1 MKKPH
6 KIANF
11 LSELGLGEKEAK
23 IYLTLLKNGRATV
36 SQIARD
42 SGVTR
47 THVYDIAEGM
57 AKAGLLNMI
66 EEHKVRHFEALSH
79 ANLVAFIE
87 RKREQLAR
95 LEKNVMESVTE
106 FEEIKQDTKPPANV
120 QFFSGPDGVLQIY
133 EQINSELKKLNK
145 PFEIVTIFSPE
156 KLESAFPGFFEQKK
170 YIDVP
175 PLMTKRDIVNES
187 ETFIKHLS
195 QRAKS
200 ASKYYYKVWPKE
212 MGNFPADTLCWE
224 NKIAFIEPSS
234 YPTGTIIENEAIA
247 KTFKMWF
254 EKMWNNL

>member
-1 MKKPH
+1 
-6 KIANF
+6 
-11 LSELGLGEKEAK
+11 
-23 IYLTLLKNGRATV
+23 
-36 SQIARD
+36 
-42 SGVTR
+42 
-47 THVYDIAEGM
+47 M

-175 PLMTKRDIVNES
+175 PLMTKGHSHES

-212 MGNFPADTLCWE
+212 MGNFRPTLFAG
-224 NKIAFIEPSS
+224 K
-234 YPTGTIIENEAIA
+234 
-247 KTFKMWF
+247 
-254 EKMWNNL
+254 

>member
-1 MKKPH
+1 MALEKRSKNIP
-6 KIANF
+6 NF
-11 LSELGLGEKEAK
+11 
-23 IYLTLLKNGRATV
+23 IKNGRATV

-175 PLMTKRDIVNES
+175 PLMTKR
-187 ETFIKHLS
+187 T
-195 QRAKS
+195 
-200 ASKYYYKVWPKE
+200 
-212 MGNFPADTLCWE
+212 
-224 NKIAFIEPSS
+224 
-234 YPTGTIIENEAIA
+234 
-247 KTFKMWF
+247 
-254 EKMWNNL
+254 